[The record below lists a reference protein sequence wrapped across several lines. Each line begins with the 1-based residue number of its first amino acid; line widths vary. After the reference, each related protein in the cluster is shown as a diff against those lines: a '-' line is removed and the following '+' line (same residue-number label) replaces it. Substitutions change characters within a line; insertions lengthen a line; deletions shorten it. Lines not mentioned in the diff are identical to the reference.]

1 MAIANRF
8 ETGVTFP
15 LHPDKA
21 RRGWLVQRAFDR
33 QCGRDVVL
41 KSVPAA
47 SARDVRELEH
57 EEDALQRVRS
67 PYIVSSFG
75 TFSAP
80 DPEAPNRPRVYLVVE
95 LYSKDSVQKLIERH
109 GGSLD
114 AARAL
119 RITVHLLEAFELLN
133 RAGVIHRDLNPKH
146 LSYRD
151 RDHLK
156 LYDLGMALSG
166 PVPTGQLFERLLGTD
181 TLALG
186 NTHPYGTRETMA
198 PEEFDVHARIT
209 PAANVYSAGTLLYR
223 MLAGS
228 YPLVD
233 EDLHRRPPITYPAG
247 MDPRVQACLNRAL
260 ANIPKE
266 RYRSPRDFREDLE
279 RVMQG

>member
-1 MAIANRF
+1 MI
-8 ETGVTFP
+8 
-15 LHPDKA
+15 
-21 RRGWLVQRAFDR
+21 
-33 QCGRDVVL
+33 L

-57 EEDALQRVRS
+57 ESDALQRVRS

-80 DPEAPNRPRVYLVVE
+80 DPEAPGLTRVYLVVE

-166 PVPTGQLFERLLGTD
+166 PVPTGQLFERLLGTA
-181 TLALG
+181 TLVLG

-223 MLAGS
+223 ILAGR
-228 YPLVD
+228 YPL
-233 EDLHRRPPITYPAG
+233 EGRGPAPAPPYNLPCRVGPAG
-247 MDPRVQACLNRAL
+247 PGVPAQGPCGYPQGAVQL
-260 ANIPKE
+260 APGV
-266 RYRSPRDFREDLE
+266 S
-279 RVMQG
+279 